1 MTWVDQTKRNF
12 AAVRMIAYIIAGVV
26 TIFCIGMLT
35 SLYAHALEDSSPS
48 WLAGTP
54 SFLSETESIR
64 QTGVVNDCTPTYVT
78 VAGGSQGGYK
88 CLVQGEDVAIDD
100 NLTSISIGLDKKQYK
115 VNGMGPV
122 ISEYS
127 RRNFVPSSNMLI
139 TRSGYTFVTYSATLT
154 IESNVLKS
162 LRPVIG
168 PTLAREYNY
177 AYSPDFIL
185 SDGSGPLNVARG
197 LGYSQNGRWIVVEV
211 MNLGLVRI
219 DTQNNYR
226 AELFSTLAPRYY
238 VASNP
243 QMALAISDD
252 GSHAAVGGMNSP
264 FLVYEISNT
273 CTKVIDPDLIFS
285 RDGYVGCPE
294 KSLWEYKGSDQ
305 YSPYRLKF
313 DADGY
318 ELKFVDSITHWSN
331 CSGIL
336 QTRCE
341 AWRTL
346 RAPGYSDESK
356 LDYLALGDSY
366 SSGEGDVEKN
376 DFGHKYYRDYTDNEE
391 QKKTGQPRE
400 KCHIST
406 RSYPYLLARG
416 MELALDNPR
425 QWNTVACSG
434 ATTWDAK
441 MQSSDKYEGQGKG
454 ARNDNSPRLR
464 GFDTHALKLQAINE
478 MIPGRQKQL
487 EFVKLYKPRVITL
500 TMGGNDIGF
509 GDKIKTCVMAADTC
523 KFAQSQGRTQLA
535 KEILDQFDNLKAF
548 YEELYKASD
557 SKAKIYVVGYPQFIN
572 GSKEASCPAN
582 IGMLNSEE
590 REMMK
595 NGVVYINKVIKQ
607 AAEAAGVKY
616 LDVENS
622 LEGHRLCDKGESY
635 VTGVAMW
642 GSSELQESFHPNFR
656 GHQAIALS
664 IWNDK
669 NVSGES
675 LLDYTICSDGGRMC
689 PNYGATKDN
698 IERPV
703 YFAGDSSY
711 VKTNYRSDLILGG
724 VHKDSLMNLS
734 TGPYSFTPGS
744 TAKLTLYSEPTELG
758 EYTVDSNGSVSVAIA
773 IPSSISAG
781 YHTLAVE
788 GVAYSG
794 ETVAL
799 EQIIFVAGND
809 PSDIDDNGVID
820 SEQACLFLQPVNED
834 VDGDGIDD
842 ACDPYIGD
850 TLVAKRDTMTIA
862 AATSYTSNMGYSGG
876 GLGTGGTR
884 VSAPNGFLSD
894 ERGAY
899 KDSNQI
905 DLPPRSMLVEIF
917 IGLAAI
923 VIIVGTVLLIR
934 RPRLE

>member
-1 MTWVDQTKRNF
+1 MKWVDQTKRHF
-12 AAVRMIAYIIAGVV
+12 AAVRLIAYIIAGVV

-35 SLYAHALEDSSPS
+35 SLYAHALEDPSPS

-88 CLVQGEDVAIDD
+88 CLVQGEDMAIDD

-177 AYSPDFIL
+177 AYSPDFTL

-219 DTQNNYR
+219 DTHNNYR

-366 SSGEGDVEKN
+366 SSGEGDIEDN
-376 DFGHKYYRDYTDNEE
+376 SGYYLPSTNTDTDN
-391 QKKTGQPRE
+391 
-400 KCHIST
+400 CHISS
-406 RSYPYLLARG
+406 RSFPYRLRDTYG
-416 MELALDNPR
+416 IDLDKMR
-425 QWNTVACSG
+425 SIACSG
-434 ATTWDAK
+434 AKVTSDYYVQMDNYIGQNNRLSKRSASEVDFFKQDAL
-441 MQSSDKYEGQGKG
+441 E
-454 ARNDNSPRLR
+454 R
-464 GFDTHALKLQAINE
+464 FV
-478 MIPGRQKQL
+478 PGRAPQL
-487 EFVKLYKPRVITL
+487 EFVKKYKPKVITV
-500 TMGGNDIGF
+500 TGGGNDVGF
-509 GDKIKTCVMAADTC
+509 GDILKYCAWDSSNNVATALFYASFSCGYADSGNELQ
-523 KFAQSQGRTQLA
+523 KMLA
-535 KEILDQFDNLKAF
+535 RAIHDQYEYNVALVKALKQ
-548 YEELYKASD
+548 ASPN
-557 SKAKIYVVGYPQFIN
+557 SKIYLLGYPQFISRGTAICTN
-572 GSKEASCPAN
+572 SLL
-582 IGMLNSEE
+582 LNSAE
-590 REMMK
+590 RNMLYEAVDYMNVVQKNVAKDTGAQYVDIADSLTGGRLCEGSEYMTGILDIGFDNTRQQEMFHP
-595 NGVVYINKVIKQ
+595 N
-607 AAEAAGVKY
+607 A
-616 LDVENS
+616 
-622 LEGHRLCDKGESY
+622 EGHRKIAETFRSSVGKSKAEFMDGELSDGER
-635 VTGVAMW
+635 VSTGVS
-642 GSSELQESFHPNFR
+642 GYFGDITNVVQSFSAYIVDGAVTKERYINI
-656 GHQAIALS
+656 GKEIGLLMSGAQATA
-664 IWNDK
+664 
-669 NVSGES
+669 
-675 LLDYTICSDGGRMC
+675 TI
-689 PNYGATKDN
+689 
-698 IERPV
+698 
-703 YFAGDSSY
+703 
-711 VKTNYRSDLILGG
+711 
-724 VHKDSLMNLS
+724 
-734 TGPYSFTPGS
+734 
-744 TAKLTLYSEPTELG
+744 YSEPTVVGGGIVGDDGALSMDI
-758 EYTVDSNGSVSVAIA
+758 VVPASVR
-773 IPSSISAG
+773 PG
-781 YHTLAVE
+781 YHMLTVSTWT
-788 GVAYSG
+788 YSG
-794 ETVAL
+794 EPIRFYQLIEVVGSNL
-799 EQIIFVAGND
+799 
-809 PSDIDDNGVID
+809 SDRDEDGVSDDKDFCGYMPNLNIDKDLDGV
-820 SEQACLFLQPVNED
+820 
-834 VDGDGIDD
+834 DD
-842 ACDPYIGD
+842 ACDMNVNVAASSVELPGVQ
-850 TLVAKRDTMTIA
+850 TLNTAHSLGVSPRAGSVS
-862 AATSYTSNMGYSGG
+862 SYQVNARSEPQD
-876 GLGTGGTR
+876 R
-884 VSAPNGFLSD
+884 PVSVH
-894 ERGAY
+894 GAV
-899 KDSNQI
+899 NI
-905 DLPPRSMLVEIF
+905 DKNWSMLP
-917 IGLAAI
+917 
-923 VIIVGTVLLIR
+923 IVGTIAVSTAILLGVYYIKR
-934 RPRLE
+934 GILKR